1 MLFDP
6 SPYSFTA
13 ELLFSAA
20 MGISP
25 DAASANTGD
34 GERVVVVLG
43 NLPF

>member
-20 MGISP
+20 IGISP
-25 DAASANTGD
+25 GAASARD